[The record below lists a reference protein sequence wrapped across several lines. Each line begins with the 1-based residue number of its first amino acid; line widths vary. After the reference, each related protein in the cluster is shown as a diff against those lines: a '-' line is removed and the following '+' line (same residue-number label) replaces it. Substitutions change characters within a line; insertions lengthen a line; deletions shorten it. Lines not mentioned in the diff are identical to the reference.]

1 MLYGTILWVIVSL
14 VLIILIHN
22 IYSFFK
28 NTLTVPKVKDLVNRP
43 TQRYNEILSTIN
55 NENAHNAN
63 ANASNTNSSLTQ
75 SETKEM
81 KDELK
86 HFLDELKNSG
96 KNTGKNTEKSI
107 ERIDTTN
114 ISDLNLQSD
123 NIQASNE
130 IAIGGTSTEAFSNF

>member
-63 ANASNTNSSLTQ
+63 ASNTNSSLTQ
-75 SETKEM
+75 NETKEM

-86 HFLDELKNSG
+86 HFLDELKISGKNSG
-96 KNTGKNTEKSI
+96 KNTEKNM

-114 ISDLNLQSD
+114 ISDLNLQSN

>member
-55 NENAHNAN
+55 NENTHN
-63 ANASNTNSSLTQ
+63 ANASNANSSLTQ

-96 KNTGKNTEKSI
+96 KNTGKNTEKNM
-107 ERIDTTN
+107 ERIGTTN

>member
-63 ANASNTNSSLTQ
+63 TSNTNSSLTQ
-75 SETKEM
+75 NETKEM

-86 HFLDELKNSG
+86 HFLDELKISGKNSG
-96 KNTGKNTEKSI
+96 KNTEKNM

-114 ISDLNLQSD
+114 ISDLNLQSN

>member
-63 ANASNTNSSLTQ
+63 TSNTNSSLTQ

-86 HFLDELKNSG
+86 HFLDELKISGKNSG
-96 KNTGKNTEKSI
+96 KNTEKNM

-114 ISDLNLQSD
+114 ISDLNLQSN